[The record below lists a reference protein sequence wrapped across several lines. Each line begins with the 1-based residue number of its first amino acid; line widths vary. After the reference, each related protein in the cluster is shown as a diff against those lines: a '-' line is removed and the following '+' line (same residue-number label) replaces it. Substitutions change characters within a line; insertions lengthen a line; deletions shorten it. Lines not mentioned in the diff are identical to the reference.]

1 MYIRKCNKRLRRLL
15 WLIPWELLFGNTGFL
30 KPLPVLQ
37 YAKKDK
43 KNLKKAFQKQKILH
57 IRYVRDKA
65 RGAGAVT
72 AVLRQRMLAYRWKY
86 GCCRNAD
93 T

>member
-1 MYIRKCNKRLRRLL
+1 M
-15 WLIPWELLFGNTGFL
+15 GNTGFL
-30 KPLPVLQ
+30 NPYPFSLPVSQ

-43 KNLKKAFQKQKILH
+43 KLKKAFQKQKILH
-57 IRYVRDKA
+57 IKYARDKA

-72 AVLRQRMLAYRWKY
+72 AVLRQRMLAYRWEY
-86 GCCRNAD
+86 GRYRNAD

>member
-1 MYIRKCNKRLRRLL
+1 M
-15 WLIPWELLFGNTGFL
+15 
-30 KPLPVLQ
+30 
-37 YAKKDK
+37 
-43 KNLKKAFQKQKILH
+43 FQKQKILH

-72 AVLRQRMLAYRWKY
+72 AVLHQRMLAYRWKY